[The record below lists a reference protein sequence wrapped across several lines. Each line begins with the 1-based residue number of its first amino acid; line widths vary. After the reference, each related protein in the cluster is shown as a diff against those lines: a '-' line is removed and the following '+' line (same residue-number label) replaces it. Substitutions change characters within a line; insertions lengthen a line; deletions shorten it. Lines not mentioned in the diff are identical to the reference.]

1 MILLEYHNRIILE
14 KLQSVLETEKKEFFS
29 FVVADFDG
37 VLFKMTTG
45 EKASLITLSLKWKVA
60 AELLKQGGTEEMKA
74 IYGNFFKPSPE
85 SGYDVTIEFDVETIP
100 GDKQKFFEACSL
112 LKRHLLAAPFK
123 KTFKAVEA
131 GSAGGVISLDYR
143 DEESIYI
150 KGDADK
156 VIVIFSINFKDPGD
170 QVLGKVFLQE
180 YANARRDINNAPA
193 VSYSTREA
201 PLELKGVPGV
211 KETDTHSFV
220 SFVLFKPHFQ
230 EKNRERTI
238 NNIQTFRDYLH
249 YHIKCSKA
257 DMHTRMRSR
266 VEKFLQSM
274 NQARPVTEPKE
285 KKTMAGKTFTKK

>member
-1 MILLEYHNRIILE
+1 LEYHNRIILD
-14 KLQSVLETEKKEFFS
+14 KLQGVLEAEKKENFS

-37 VLFKMTTG
+37 VLFKLSTADKPTT
-45 EKASLITLSLKWKVA
+45 LILSLKWKVA
-60 AELLKQGGTEEMKA
+60 SELLKHGGSEELKSV
-74 IYGNFFKPSPE
+74 YGNFYKSSPE
-85 SGYDVTIEFDVETIP
+85 QGWDVTIEFDIDAIP
-100 GDKQKFFEACSL
+100 GDKNKFFEAASL

-123 KTFKAVEA
+123 KVFNAVEA
-131 GSAGGVISLDYR
+131 GQNAGGVIALDYR
-143 DEESIYI
+143 EEESIYL

-193 VSYSTREA
+193 VTYSTREA

-211 KETDTHSFV
+211 RETDTHSFV

-230 EKNRERTI
+230 AKNREKTI

-257 DMHTRMRSR
+257 DMHTRMRAR
-266 VEKFLQSM
+266 VDKFLQIM
-274 NQARPVTEPKE
+274 NQARPQTEPKE

>member
-1 MILLEYHNRIILE
+1 LE
-14 KLQSVLETEKKEFFS
+14 KLQSILEAEKKENFS
-29 FVVADFDG
+29 FIVADFDG
-37 VLFKMTTG
+37 VLFKLTTG
-45 EKASLITLSLKWKVA
+45 DKPTSLTLSLKWKVA
-60 AELLKQGGTEEMKA
+60 AELLKQGGNEELKA
-74 IYGNFFKPSPE
+74 VYGNFLQSSPE
-85 SGYDVTIEFDVETIP
+85 SGWDVTIAFDVDAIP
-100 GDKQKFFEACSL
+100 GDKQKFFEAASL

-123 KTFKAVEA
+123 KVFKAIEA
-131 GSAGGVISLDYR
+131 GQNAGGVIALDYR
-143 DEESIYI
+143 EEESIYI

-170 QVLGKVFLQE
+170 QVLGKLFLQE

-211 KETDTHSFV
+211 KETDTHSYV

-230 EKNRERTI
+230 DKSRERTI

-249 YHIKCSKA
+249 YHIKCSKG
-257 DMHTRMRSR
+257 DMHTRMRAR
-266 VEKFLQSM
+266 VDKFLQVM
-274 NQARPVTEPKE
+274 NQARPQTEPKE